1 MGCGQLICPMHTG
14 LSSAMRL
21 EVPALMCVL
30 CARYDVHGVREVL
43 GVDPQLGGTAP
54 RNVEVLRSSEE
65 TLTEVR
71 RLREERLMAK

>member
-1 MGCGQLICPMHTG
+1 VGCGQLICRMHTF

-21 EVPALMCVL
+21 EVPALMCML
-30 CARYDVHGVREVL
+30 CTRYDVHGVREVL